1 MSSGKPPN
9 PRTFEEGS
17 ERDEVGRDGAQDDSP
32 LLDLPVLDS
41 KVQAELGHQLSLYYS
56 SLVNQPIP
64 DLFISLLAKLD
75 KREIAD

>member
-9 PRTFEEGS
+9 EGKFDVGR
-17 ERDEVGRDGAQDDSP
+17 ERHEVGRDGTHDDSP
-32 LLDLPVLDS
+32 TLDTPVLDS

-64 DLFISLLAKLD
+64 DVFISLLAKLD

>member
-1 MSSGKPPN
+1 MSSGKPPSGEKFDVG
-9 PRTFEEGS
+9 REG
-17 ERDEVGRDGAQDDSP
+17 DEVGRDGTQDDP
-32 LLDLPVLDS
+32 PALDSPVLDS

-64 DLFISLLAKLD
+64 DVFISLLAKLD